1 MLQIDINQI
10 ILMALQGTK
19 WGLDVGLIKGNVITL
34 SRSSVNVCSRNEF
47 LNEAIGFGFASESQG
62 PTEI

>member
-1 MLQIDINQI
+1 
-10 ILMALQGTK
+10 MALQGTK